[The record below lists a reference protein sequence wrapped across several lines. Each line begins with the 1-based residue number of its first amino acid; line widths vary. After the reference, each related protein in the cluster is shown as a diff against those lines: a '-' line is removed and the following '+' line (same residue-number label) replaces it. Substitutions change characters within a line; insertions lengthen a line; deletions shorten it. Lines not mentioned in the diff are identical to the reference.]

1 MEFNTLKQLTVE
13 FNPQL
18 YESSVLVLNLIQTFG
33 LLTKLEKCSINLKQ
47 YIQKQY
53 VFLQGLI

>member
-18 YESSVLVLNLIQTFG
+18 YESSALVFKFDPKFG
-33 LLTKLEKCSINLKQ
+33 LLMRLEKCLINLKQ

-53 VFLQGLI
+53 VFP